1 MSEYGIYA
9 GFREPQAPGATL
21 AETLRADL
29 EAAFG
34 IRFFCDT
41 DGRSPS
47 FTWGDNAR
55 WLSVWVAVPPDLDEP
70 HRSHPARVTANQAD
84 SDAWAHRVFEAL
96 DATGRYSLFMIEDDE
111 DLVRT
116 NSELA
121 RAQWEDRRSLD

>member
-1 MSEYGIYA
+1 MSGYDIYA
-9 GFREPQAPGATL
+9 SFRGPQAPGATL
-21 AETLRADL
+21 AKALQADL

-34 IRFFCDT
+34 IEFFCDT

-47 FTWGDNAR
+47 FTWGDNEH

-70 HRSHPARVTANQAD
+70 HHSHPARVTANQPD
-84 SDAWAHRVFEAL
+84 SDAWAHRVFNAL
-96 DATGRYSLFMIEDDE
+96 DATGRYSLFLIEGDE

-121 RAQWEDRRSLD
+121 RTQWEER